1 MPISGSIHPLTHEIC
16 HRPSLLPDFP
26 RTSRTQPRNTSD
38 WNRTRGTRSTVR
50 RIRRPPAKTAAN
62 VDAID
67 NAIDDV
73 KHGIVGP
80 GLILWRSMHDN
91 RGIAAHR
98 NVARAIDGTDA
109 DMRGLNSASI
119 HPHVTATTTAAVLA
133 AVAVDPL
140 SHADGGNHRG

>member
-26 RTSRTQPRNTSD
+26 RTSRAQPQNTSD
-38 WNRTRGTRSTVR
+38 WNCTRGTRSTVC
-50 RIRRPPAKTAAN
+50 RIRRPPAKTAVN

-67 NAIDDV
+67 NAINDV
-73 KHGIVGP
+73 KRGIVGP
-80 GLILWRSMHDN
+80 GLILWRSMHDD
-91 RGIAAHR
+91 RGIAAHW

-119 HPHVTATTTAAVLA
+119 HPQVTATTTAAVMA

-140 SHADGGNHRG
+140 SHADGRNHRG